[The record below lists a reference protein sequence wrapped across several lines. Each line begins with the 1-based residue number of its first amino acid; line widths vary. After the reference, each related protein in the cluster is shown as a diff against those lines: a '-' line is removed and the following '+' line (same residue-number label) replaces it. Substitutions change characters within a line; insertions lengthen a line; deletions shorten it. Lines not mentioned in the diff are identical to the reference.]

1 LWLLLLLQ
9 LFARFTRQE
18 GQQPITA
25 TEPAEAATKMQQEL
39 FFVVFR
45 NSGSCLTFLY
55 PQLNRGMV
63 LSMIERGENER

>member
-25 TEPAEAATKMQQEL
+25 TEPAEAATKMHESFSSW
-39 FFVVFR
+39 FFVTAA
-45 NSGSCLTFLY
+45 LA
-55 PQLNRGMV
+55 
-63 LSMIERGENER
+63 

>member
-39 FFVVFR
+39 FFVGFVTAA
-45 NSGSCLTFLY
+45 LA
-55 PQLNRGMV
+55 
-63 LSMIERGENER
+63 